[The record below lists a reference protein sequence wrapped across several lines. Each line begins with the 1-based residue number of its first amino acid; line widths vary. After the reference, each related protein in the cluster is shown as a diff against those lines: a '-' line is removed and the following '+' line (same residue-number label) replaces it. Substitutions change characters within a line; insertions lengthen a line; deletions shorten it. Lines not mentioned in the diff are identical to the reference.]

1 MESQKQISDLIFKLK
16 RYNGEERKILE
27 KSIKR
32 KFQIGQNEKFVVSK
46 LRMMLIQMG
55 AEVSSLH
62 LISTGAATKQKNQM
76 IQGKKL
82 KTDNI
87 VEKGSCKAGSKKNRR
102 LTKEEKQLQK
112 IRQNKFIENDRTLN
126 GKIQNSKILYLKAYG
141 LEPSIICL
149 D

>member
-1 MESQKQISDLIFKLK
+1 
-16 RYNGEERKILE
+16 
-27 KSIKR
+27 
-32 KFQIGQNEKFVVSK
+32 
-46 LRMMLIQMG
+46 MMLIKMG

-112 IRQNKFIENDRTLN
+112 LRQNKFIENDRTLN
-126 GKIQNSKILYLKAYG
+126 EKIQNSKILYLKAYG